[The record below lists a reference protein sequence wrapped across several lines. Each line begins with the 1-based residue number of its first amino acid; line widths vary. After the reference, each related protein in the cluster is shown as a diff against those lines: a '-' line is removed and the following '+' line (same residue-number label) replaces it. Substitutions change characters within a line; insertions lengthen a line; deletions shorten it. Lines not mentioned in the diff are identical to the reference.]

1 MNKTIFLMILFLVL
15 ISAAASAQIL
25 VSTEEK
31 TTCGDGI
38 REGHEMCEPE
48 TDQDLCEAAG
58 KILGIV
64 MVCDERDCSCIP
76 KRMDC
81 GNEIQEG
88 AEFCDPGEKE
98 DPEKNDYCPQLGEL
112 FNETFTC
119 DPDSCQCVPER
130 YYGVPPPAVCGDGN
144 VTRDEECETDDDCRA
159 DEKCVNCTCVI
170 KERNETAIKE
180 IKEELTKKD
189 TKTEEKQEGKK
200 EFNHKDLVGELLPDC
215 LDGFEDERV
224 NVYAELKNGSAQ
236 VVGVV
241 TQYGVVQQITDGKID
256 RATYDFFVEKSKAE
270 EIIASKDRMKALED
284 AIEAGEVTY
293 KPRGLFARMWYW
305 FVGLFK

>member
-1 MNKTIFLMILFLVL
+1 MNKTILFAILFLIIL
-15 ISAAASAQIL
+15 SAAASAQVL
-25 VSTEEK
+25 VSVEEK

-38 REGHEMCEPE
+38 REGHEMCEPD

-58 KILGIV
+58 KIIGIV
-64 MVCDERDCSCIP
+64 MVCDERDCTCLP

-98 DPEKNDYCPQLGEL
+98 APEENDFCPQLGREV

-144 VTRDEECETDDDCRA
+144 VTRDEECEIDKDCRA
-159 DEKCVNCTCVI
+159 DQKCVNCTCVI
-170 KERNETAIKE
+170 KERNETVIKE
-180 IKEELTKKD
+180 IKEELTKKE
-189 TKTEEKQEGKK
+189 TRTEEKEEKK
-200 EFNHKDLVGELLPDC
+200 EFSHKGLVGEILPDY
-215 LDGFEDERV
+215 LDDFEEERA
-224 NVYAELKNGSAQ
+224 NVYIELKNGSAQ

-256 RATYDFFVEKSKAE
+256 GATYDFFVKEEKAKQ
-270 EIIASKDRMKALED
+270 IIASEDRIKALGD

>member
-81 GNEIQEG
+81 GNEIREG

-98 DPEKNDYCPQLGEL
+98 SPEENDFCPELGEL
-112 FNETFTC
+112 FNETLAC

-144 VTRDEECETDDDCRA
+144 VTGDEECETDDDCRA
-159 DEKCVNCTCVI
+159 DKKCVNCTCVI
-170 KERNETAIKE
+170 KERNESMIEE
-180 IKEELTKKD
+180 IKKNLTAKPEKKED
-189 TKTEEKQEGKK
+189 KKEEKKG
-200 EFNHKDLVGELLPDC
+200 FDHKALVGELLPDY
-215 LDGFEDERV
+215 LDDFEEERA
-224 NVYAELKNGSAQ
+224 NVYIELKNGSAQ
-236 VVGVV
+236 VVGIV

-270 EIIASKDRMKALED
+270 EIIASEDRVKALGD